1 MFEKYQKLA
10 LKRHNDLRKL
20 HHDTPPMELD
30 ADLCREAEVCLA
42 KYNTY

>member
-1 MFEKYQKLA
+1 MFKTYQELA
-10 LKRHNDLRKL
+10 LGRHNDLRKL

-30 ADLCREAEVCLA
+30 VALCREAEVCVA